1 MVLTC
6 LFVLTCTSN
15 PQYSSV
21 DEAVA
26 TRNAV
31 YNLQWPLNNGN
42 YLVAEFVDPHEVTL
56 KLEHPPPPPVLLSLG
71 TDTAPKAVAFE
82 QLKAKQTM
90 LPHGAGTSRGLLPDP
105 QPLAKLFPTSNPR
118 PEREM
123 LPPPPKEPE
132 TRAMTLDDLFKRTQ
146 ASPMIYY
153 LPLSEEEVAAKLA
166 ARSRWRRG

>member
-1 MVLTC
+1 MVLTF
-6 LFVLTCTSN
+6 LFILTHTSD

-21 DEAVA
+21 DEAVS

-42 YLVAEFVDPHEVTL
+42 YLVAEFVDPHEVKL
-56 KLEHPPPPPVLLSLG
+56 KLEHPPPPPAPISLRN
-71 TDTAPKAVAFE
+71 DTTPETAGFQQSKDN
-82 QLKAKQTM
+82 QT
-90 LPHGAGTSRGLLPDP
+90 LLPGGTGTLRELLP
-105 QPLAKLFPTSNPR
+105 TTQSLKLFPASKPR
-118 PEREM
+118 SDWEM

-132 TRAMTLDDLFKRTQ
+132 TPAKTLDDLFKRTQ

-166 ARSRWRRG
+166 ARRKRKTGW